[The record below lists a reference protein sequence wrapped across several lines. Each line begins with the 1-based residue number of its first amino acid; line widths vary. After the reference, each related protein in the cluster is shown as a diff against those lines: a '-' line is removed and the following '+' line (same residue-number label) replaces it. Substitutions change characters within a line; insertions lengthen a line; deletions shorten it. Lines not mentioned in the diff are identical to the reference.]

1 MNAEVEAR
9 LNHQEEQLRKCVLDN
24 DLLKK
29 YLETK
34 ADRNELMRMSH
45 EKMDREE
52 ALQLLP

>member
-1 MNAEVEAR
+1 MNLEHENR
-9 LNHQEEQLRKCVLDN
+9 LNNLDEQMKKVQVDN

-34 ADRNELMRMSH
+34 ADRNELMRLSH

-52 ALQLLP
+52 AL

>member
-1 MNAEVEAR
+1 MNLEHESR
-9 LNHQEEQLRKCVLDN
+9 LNKIEEQLKKIVVDS

-34 ADRNELMRMSH
+34 ADRNELMRIHH

-52 ALQLLP
+52 AL